1 MSDHQDYVLGEDITD
16 AAKGHAH
23 RGTAVVSV
31 RMSTDEVGRL
41 EALSRERGVTV
52 SQIVREAVAAY
63 QVPGEVLGPVVTVS
77 TVHGSTL
84 SVGASQET
92 SRGYTLAGELFLA
105 G

>member
-1 MSDHQDYVLGEDITD
+1 
-16 AAKGHAH
+16 
-23 RGTAVVSV
+23 
-31 RMSTDEVGRL
+31 
-41 EALSRERGVTV
+41 
-52 SQIVREAVAAY
+52 QIVREAVAAY